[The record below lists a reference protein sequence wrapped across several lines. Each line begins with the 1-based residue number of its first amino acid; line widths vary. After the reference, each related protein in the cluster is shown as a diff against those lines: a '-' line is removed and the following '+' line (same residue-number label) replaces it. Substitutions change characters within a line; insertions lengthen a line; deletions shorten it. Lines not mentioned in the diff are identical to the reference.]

1 MDLEQALELARR
13 LHDGQTD
20 QAGRP
25 YMGHINRV
33 VDSVSS
39 PDEKL
44 AAALHDLL
52 EDTSITAE
60 KLLAAGCPARV
71 VAAVEALTRRE
82 GEDYRAFVSRA
93 ARNPLALAVKVADV
107 ADNSDEDRLALLDP
121 SVAARLRKKYA
132 GARQILSSAPP
143 ANQ

>member
-1 MDLEQALELARR
+1 MDLEQALDLARKF
-13 LHDGQTD
+13 HDGQTD

-33 VDSVSS
+33 VESVDGS
-39 PDEKL
+39 DEKL

-52 EDTSITAE
+52 EDTPVTAE
-60 KLLAAGCPARV
+60 DLLARGCPARV

-82 GEDYRAFVSRA
+82 GEDYEEFVSRA
-93 ARNPLALAVKVADV
+93 ARNPIARAVKVADV

-121 SVAARLRKKYA
+121 AVAARLRAKYA
-132 GARQILSSAPP
+132 GARQILS
-143 ANQ
+143 